1 MADLYE
7 LLAEAV
13 DLYAT
18 DQPDVAVID
27 RTEPDFVTVSLAASE
42 RPNAPYLQRRFSAA
56 ETREIRLYMKR
67 RDDRISIRGNGGGGI
82 KIRVIGGRGDDVF
95 QVEDSRSGL
104 YLYDSEGQNAVAG
117 SSAGG
122 LDTRNFEEWV
132 WSEEDRDQP
141 RDWGGRTLPIFAS
154 LYSSDLGVVIG
165 TGVRLERYGFR
176 KTPFS
181 SGFDIT
187 GAFSVTKVTGRGAI
201 AGRFNRAN
209 SPVFTT
215 FQVRYSGLDV
225 LDFYGFG
232 NDTPSGRSRFHE
244 VDHERASVEAAL
256 GVSGDSGLELTL
268 GVLASR
274 SSTSESSGGFFRG
287 LRDNLYGAV
296 DFWQLGATAGVV
308 YDPPV
313 DPNESANLFHLEIR
327 GATFPEVLDVVT
339 PFTTAGGGIS
349 AVLAPS
355 VSSPIS
361 LALRVG
367 GEKIWGDAFP
377 WSEATFLGGAR
388 TVRGFDQERFA
399 GDASLFG
406 SGELRLR
413 LGKAR
418 VLVPVDIGVF
428 GFADAGR
435 VYLDGVSDGGWHT
448 GLGGGIWLTPIT
460 QQYML
465 RAGFGVSDEGTK
477 IYVATGLPLLSIF

>member
-1 MADLYE
+1 M
-7 LLAEAV
+7 
-13 DLYAT
+13 
-18 DQPDVAVID
+18 
-27 RTEPDFVTVSLAASE
+27 TVSLADAE
-42 RPNAPYLQRRFSAA
+42 RPEASYLQRRFSAD
-56 ETREIRLYMKR
+56 ETREIRLYMMR
-67 RDDRISIRGNGGGGI
+67 RDDRISVRGAGGGGI
-82 KIRVIGGRGDDVF
+82 KIRAVGGRGDDVF

-104 YLYDSEGQNAVAG
+104 YLYDSEGQNVVSG
-117 SSAGG
+117 SSAPG
-122 LDTRNFEEWV
+122 LDDKDFEEWV

-181 SGFDIT
+181 SAFDIT
-187 GAFSVTKVTGRGAI
+187 GAFSVTKMTGRAAI

-215 FQVRYSGLDV
+215 FQIRYSGLDV

-232 NDTPSGRSRFHE
+232 NDTPSGRRRFHE
-244 VDHERASVEAAL
+244 VDHERASVEAAV
-256 GVSGDSGLELTL
+256 GVRGDSGLEPTL

-274 SSTSESSGGFFRG
+274 SSTSENSGGFFRG

-296 DFWQLGATAGVV
+296 DFWQAGATSSLM
-308 YDPPV
+308 YEPPV
-313 DPNESANLFHLEIR
+313 DHNESANRLRLEVR
-327 GATFPEVLDVVT
+327 GATFPEVFDVVT

-377 WSEATFLGGAR
+377 WSEAAFLGGAR
-388 TVRGFDQERFA
+388 TVRGFDEERFA
-399 GDASLFG
+399 GDASVFG
-406 SGELRLR
+406 SSELRLR

-435 VYLDGVSDGGWHT
+435 VYLGGVSTGGWHT
-448 GLGGGIWLTPIT
+448 GFGGGIWLTPIT

-465 RAGFGVSDEGTK
+465 RAGFGVSDEGAK